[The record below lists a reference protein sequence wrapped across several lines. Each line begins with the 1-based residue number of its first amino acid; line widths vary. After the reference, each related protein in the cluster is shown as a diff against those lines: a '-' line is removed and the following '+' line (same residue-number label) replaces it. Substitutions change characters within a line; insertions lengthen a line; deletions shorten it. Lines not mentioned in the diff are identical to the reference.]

1 MGNQNVTEVGR
12 RETFVLSTPPTM
24 ATPRLPFLYP
34 SLMRAVRSCQPRT
47 YRSLQVARPR
57 TFHATR
63 GRHQQAYQRRY
74 GPAVA
79 PNTPSNSS
87 KSAESA
93 SDQVAEGTGEDQVE
107 IGMTESNTPPPEEP
121 SQSESQSPQ
130 SQPESESEPQSQ
142 SPPPDSST
150 ETHDAIDAVSATE
163 VKDSSTTNTTE
174 QNTAEPT
181 TTEASIE
188 PEIEEEQTEDD
199 SSENPSSSS
208 KSSSKDVGEEM
219 SQRPPYTNQS
229 AFEEVYHMPS
239 PSTYLTPSGDPIA
252 SGEKPPH
259 LSPAPYVHHF
269 DTYSLVL
276 DLQNGG
282 YSNEQS
288 ITIMK
293 AVRSSLQNNLDF
305 AKQSL
310 TSKSDEENEI
320 YLFKAACSE
329 LQQSLQ
335 TARNSEVQHSRASR
349 GQLEHEID
357 ILSQRLTQELS
368 GMKDEIKGMFNDHKM
383 STREQQRMIDTSVQE
398 LNYKITVSLN
408 SDGKSEAEGLRWIL
422 TRRAALTV
430 ATCACE
436 FFLPFSLKLLAHCDS
451 NLLSSHGDRIPQV
464 CLHPQ
469 GARAEGRQGGRAAC
483 RQRSHQR
490 NPRRPRR
497 WSQEKVAIYCRGTS
511 WRISGLMYSIKPCL
525 HSLL

>member
-1 MGNQNVTEVGR
+1 
-12 RETFVLSTPPTM
+12 M

-47 YRSLQVARPR
+47 YQSLQTARPR
-57 TFHATR
+57 TFHASR
-63 GRHQQAYQRRY
+63 GRHQQAYARRY

-79 PNTPSNSS
+79 PNTPPNSS
-87 KSAESA
+87 NPAENT
-93 SDQVAEGTGEDQVE
+93 SDQVADGTGEAQVE
-107 IGMTESNTPPPEEP
+107 INTTEPNISPSES
-121 SQSESQSPQ
+121 SQSQSQSPP
-130 SQPESESEPQSQ
+130 QPESESEQPQSP
-142 SPPPDSST
+142 SPDSST

-163 VKDSSTTNTTE
+163 AMDSSATNTTE
-174 QNTAEPT
+174 QAAAEPT

-188 PEIEEEQTEDD
+188 PEMEEEQAEDD
-199 SSENPSSSS
+199 SPENPSSSS
-208 KSSSKDVGEEM
+208 KSSKDVGEEM
-219 SQRPPYTNQS
+219 SQRAPYANQS

-239 PSTYLTPSGDPIA
+239 PSTYLTPSGEPIA

-276 DLQNGG
+276 DLHRGG
-282 YSNEQS
+282 YTNEQS

-293 AVRSSLQNNLDF
+293 AVRSILQNNLDF

-310 TSKSDEENEI
+310 TSKSDEENES

-335 TARNSEVQHSRASR
+335 AARNSETQHQRASR

-368 GMKDEIKGMFNDHKM
+368 GMKDDIKGMFNDHKM

-408 SDGKSEAEGLRWIL
+408 SDGKSEAEGLRWVL

-430 ATCACE
+430 ATCA
-436 FFLPFSLKLLAHCDS
+436 FMAIVFLKYVSTRKVQEPKVVKEVEQPVAKEVTKETHIVHDSGVQKNAPSIAEAHLGESL
-451 NLLSSHGDRIPQV
+451 G
-464 CLHPQ
+464 
-469 GARAEGRQGGRAAC
+469 
-483 RQRSHQR
+483 
-490 NPRRPRR
+490 
-497 WSQEKVAIYCRGTS
+497 
-511 WRISGLMYSIKPCL
+511 
-525 HSLL
+525 